1 MSEADVKLA
10 RLQDILTEMGSVLVA
25 YSGGVDSV
33 LLLKVATMTLGERA
47 VGAIGVS
54 ASLAEDEYKEALAIA
69 EHIGARVVEVT
80 TEEFNDPNYVANPPN
95 RCYFCKAELYTKLR
109 PLAEQLGL
117 AWVADGTNVDD
128 LGDYRPGLQAA
139 NEQNVRHP
147 LQEAGLTKAEIRQLS
162 LKFAL
167 PTWDKPALPC
177 LSSRLPYG
185 TLITVESLSQVE
197 RGERLL
203 RRLGFREMRVRH
215 HGDVARIEVEA
226 SEMKRLWQLR
236 EEIVAEFKRIGYAYV
251 TLDLQGF
258 RRGSLN
264 EKLVKESAEKS
275 PLVRMESLLKA

>member
-1 MSEADVKLA
+1 
-10 RLQDILTEMGSVLVA
+10 
-25 YSGGVDSV
+25 
-33 LLLKVATMTLGERA
+33 
-47 VGAIGVS
+47 
-54 ASLAEDEYKEALAIA
+54 
-69 EHIGARVVEVT
+69 
-80 TEEFNDPNYVANPPN
+80 
-95 RCYFCKAELYTKLR
+95 
-109 PLAEQLGL
+109 
-117 AWVADGTNVDD
+117 VADGTNVDD

-264 EKLVKESAEKS
+264 EKLVKESVEKS
-275 PLVRMESLLKA
+275 PLVRIESLLKA

>member
-33 LLLKVATMTLGERA
+33 LLLKVATMTLGEQA
-47 VGAIGVS
+47 VGAIGIS
-54 ASLAEDEYKEALAIA
+54 ASLAEDEYKEALEIA
-69 EHIGARVVEVT
+69 EQIGARVMEVT
-80 TEEFNDPNYVANPPN
+80 TEEFNDPNYVSNPTN
-95 RCYFCKAELYTKLR
+95 RCYFCKSELYTKLH

-147 LQEAGLTKAEIRQLS
+147 LQEAGLTKAEIRELS
-162 LKFAL
+162 LKFDL
-167 PTWDKPALPC
+167 PTWDKPAMPC

-185 TLITVESLSQVE
+185 TFITLESLSQVE
-197 RGERLL
+197 RGERAL

-215 HGDVARIEVEA
+215 HGDIARIEVEA
-226 SEMKRLWQLR
+226 SEIERLFSLR

-264 EKLVKESAEKS
+264 EKLVKESVEKS
-275 PLVRMESLLKA
+275 PLVRIESLLKA

>member
-1 MSEADVKLA
+1 MSEADVKLV
-10 RLQDILTEMGSVLVA
+10 RLQDILTEMDSVLVA

-54 ASLAEDEYKEALAIA
+54 ASLAEDEYKEALEIA
-69 EHIGARVVEVT
+69 EQIGARVMEVT
-80 TEEFNDPNYVANPPN
+80 TEEFNNPHYVSNPTN
-95 RCYFCKAELYTKLR
+95 RCYFCKSELYTKLH

-128 LGDYRPGLQAA
+128 LGDYRPGLLAA

-147 LQEAGLTKAEIRQLS
+147 LQEAGLTKAEIRELS
-162 LKFAL
+162 LKFDL
-167 PTWDKPALPC
+167 PTWDKPAMPC

-185 TLITVESLSQVE
+185 TVITLESLSQVE
-197 RGERLL
+197 RGERAL

-215 HGDVARIEVEA
+215 HGDIARIEVAA
-226 SEMKRLWQLR
+226 SEIERLFALR

-264 EKLVKESAEKS
+264 EKLVKESGEKS
-275 PLVRMESLLKA
+275 PLVRIESLLKA

>member
-10 RLQDILTEMGSVLVA
+10 KLQDILTEMGSVLVA

-33 LLLKVATMTLGERA
+33 LLLNVATMTLGERA

-54 ASLAEDEYKEALAIA
+54 ASLAEDEYREALTIA
-69 EHIGARVVEVT
+69 EQIGARVMEVT
-80 TEEFNDPNYVANPPN
+80 TEEFNDPNYVSNPTN
-95 RCYFCKAELYTKLR
+95 RCYFCKSELYTKLH

-128 LGDYRPGLQAA
+128 LGDYRPGLLAA

-147 LQEAGLTKAEIRQLS
+147 LQEAGLTKAEIRELS
-162 LKFAL
+162 LKFDL
-167 PTWDKPALPC
+167 PTWDKPAMPC

-185 TLITVESLSQVE
+185 TFITVESLSQVE
-197 RGERLL
+197 RGERIL
-203 RRLGFREMRVRH
+203 RRLCFREMRVRH
-215 HGDVARIEVEA
+215 HGDIARIEVEA
-226 SEMKRLWQLR
+226 SEIERLWQLR

-264 EKLVKESAEKS
+264 EKLVKESVEKS
-275 PLVRMESLLKA
+275 PLVRIESLLKA

>member
-54 ASLAEDEYKEALAIA
+54 ASLAEDEYKEALTIA
-69 EHIGARVVEVT
+69 EQIGARVMEVT
-80 TEEFNDPNYVANPPN
+80 TEEFNDPNYVANPTN
-95 RCYFCKAELYTKLR
+95 RCYFCKSELYTKLR

-147 LQEAGLTKAEIRQLS
+147 LQEAGLTKAEIRELS
-162 LKFAL
+162 LKFDL
-167 PTWDKPALPC
+167 PTWDKPAMPC

-185 TLITVESLSQVE
+185 TFITTESLSQVE
-197 RGERLL
+197 RGERTL

-215 HGDVARIEVEA
+215 HGDIARIEVEA
-226 SEMKRLWQLR
+226 SEIERLFALR

-264 EKLVKESAEKS
+264 EKLVKESVEKA
-275 PLVRMESLLKA
+275 PLVRIESLLKA

>member
-264 EKLVKESAEKS
+264 EKLVKESVEKS
-275 PLVRMESLLKA
+275 PLVRIESLLKA

>member
-275 PLVRMESLLKA
+275 PLVRIESLLKA